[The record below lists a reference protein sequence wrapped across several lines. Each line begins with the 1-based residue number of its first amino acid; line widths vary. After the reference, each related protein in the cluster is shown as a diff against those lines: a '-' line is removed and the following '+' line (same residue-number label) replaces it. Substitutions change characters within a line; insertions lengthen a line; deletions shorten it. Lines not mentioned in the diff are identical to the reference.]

1 MNIEFEL
8 PHGIAQDLS
17 RIADSLD
24 TIVAIMRGQHTQP
37 IPVAI
42 KSMPAC
48 ESKAPEIEPQP
59 SLPGAEETQTP
70 PADTEVPAKPRKA
83 AKHAKAKDEEAPEEP
98 TPATETQA
106 PTLEDMRA
114 ALGRLTR
121 TVYGDY
127 APGRAILARFGAKI
141 ASDVPPGKY
150 AEVIAI
156 CEAQIAEVVA

>member
-59 SLPGAEETQTP
+59 SLPGAEETQTL

-83 AKHAKAKDEEAPEEP
+83 AKHAKAKDEEAPP
-98 TPATETQA
+98 TVKEVTE
-106 PTLEDMRA
+106 DDVRA
-114 ALGRLTR
+114 ALVAASHVLPDGREGVL
-121 TVYGDY
+121 
-127 APGRAILARFGAKI
+127 AILSQFNARKV
-141 ASDVPPGKY
+141 SDVSPDNYG
-150 AEVIAI
+150 AVIAA
-156 CEAQIAEVVA
+156 CDEAVGHRGVVA

>member
-114 ALGRLTR
+114 ALVNLQ
-121 TVYGDY
+121 
-127 APGRAILARFGAKI
+127 KI
-141 ASDVPPGKY
+141 AGRDAALSVLAKYQARKVSDIQPDKY
-150 AEVIAI
+150 ADVIAD
-156 CEAQIAEVVA
+156 CVKALAGAAA